1 MVIGRNSTESQWWWL
16 VWKNAKYSKNVH
28 YFLEF
33 CLVLYSVHIP
43 VMSKMVSI
51 YSGFSN
57 NLLIGWD
64 PADWLE
70 VCKMFQLWCLQV
82 AFCRMF
88 QPWRWLVG
96 ILQNVSKTMTLIGW
110 NIAECFNNHD
120 AHWLEYCR
128 MFQQPW
134 RWLVGILQD
143 ASNIPVIVF
152 GSILQNIS
160 TMMLIGWNSAEYFN
174 HDVDWL
180 EFCRMIQ
187 PWCWLVGFCR
197 MIQLW
202 LGLVGIL

>member
-43 VMSKMVSI
+43 EMSKMVSI

-82 AFCRMF
+82 GGCF
-88 QPWRWLVG
+88 
-96 ILQNVSKTMTLIGW
+96 LQNVSTMTLIGW
-110 NIAECFNNHD
+110 NIAECFKNHD
-120 AHWLEYCR
+120 ADWLEYCR

-134 RWLVGILQD
+134 RSLVGILQ
-143 ASNIPVIVF
+143 NV
-152 GSILQNIS
+152 S
-160 TMMLIGWNSAEYFN
+160 TTMTVIGWNIAGCFKHTRN
-174 HDVDWL
+174 CIWL
-180 EFCRMIQ
+180 EFCRIFQ
-187 PWCWLVGFCR
+187 PWCWLVG
-197 MIQLW
+197 
-202 LGLVGIL
+202 IL